1 MFMLSSDCNLK
12 EENPSILKLDDLI
25 MTAAFGGVAYSKF
38 MGYGVSQTCS
48 NVMAEREVDSGSYIV
63 RF

>member
-1 MFMLSSDCNLK
+1 MLSSDCNLK
-12 EENPSILKLDDLI
+12 EENPSILMLDDLI
-25 MTAAFGGVAYSKF
+25 MTAAFGSVAYSKF
-38 MGYGVSQTCS
+38 MGYGVSQTCC

>member
-1 MFMLSSDCNLK
+1 M
-12 EENPSILKLDDLI
+12 LDDLI
-25 MTAAFGGVAYSKF
+25 MTAAFGSVAYSKF

-48 NVMAEREVDSGSYIV
+48 NVMAEREVDSGSY

>member
-25 MTAAFGGVAYSKF
+25 MTAAFGSVAYSKF
-38 MGYGVSQTCS
+38 MGYGVSQTRS
-48 NVMAEREVDSGSYIV
+48 MAEREVDSGSYIV